1 MLTNPDFAALRRK
14 IVEEQRKDLIIARLA
29 AEEALRA
36 ALANPSAQPDSPEHD
51 VVRIEAEA
59 LDEQPEREP
68 DEQAA
73 QSSAQVT
80 LTALPMKVSG
90 FSCERKA
97 IAADHL
103 VPDKVVTDRKRRK
116 RRRRTTQSQ
125 ATSTQSEAT

>member
-1 MLTNPDFAALRRK
+1 M
-14 IVEEQRKDLIIARLA
+14 V
-29 AEEALRA
+29 
-36 ALANPSAQPDSPEHD
+36 S
-51 VVRIEAEA
+51 IEAEA

-103 VPDKVVTDRKRRK
+103 VPDNVVTDEDETEEDGKTKKNYPKPSDVDAKR
-116 RRRRTTQSQ
+116 
-125 ATSTQSEAT
+125 SEV